1 MKQLAKELP
10 CVTKTIQKGANS
22 NIWTLMLSVKDSI
35 RLYNYMYKD
44 ATVWLQRK
52 RDKFEKYIKERYS
65 TTIISLQIM
74 DEGIV

>member
-1 MKQLAKELP
+1 MK
-10 CVTKTIQKGANS
+10 NS
-22 NIWTLMLSVKDSI
+22 ITNLSMFSIKDSI

-44 ATVWLQRK
+44 ATIWLQRK

>member
-1 MKQLAKELP
+1 MF
-10 CVTKTIQKGANS
+10 
-22 NIWTLMLSVKDSI
+22 SVKDSI

-44 ATVWLQRK
+44 ATIWLQRK

>member
-1 MKQLAKELP
+1 MK
-10 CVTKTIQKGANS
+10 NS
-22 NIWTLMLSVKDSI
+22 ITNLSMFSVKDSI
-35 RLYNYMYKD
+35 RLYNYMYED
-44 ATVWLQRK
+44 ATIWLQRK